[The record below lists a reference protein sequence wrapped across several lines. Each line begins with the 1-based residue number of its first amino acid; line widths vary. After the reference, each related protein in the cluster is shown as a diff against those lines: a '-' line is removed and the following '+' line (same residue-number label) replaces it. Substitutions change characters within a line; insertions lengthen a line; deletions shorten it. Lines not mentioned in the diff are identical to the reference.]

1 MTTLWRSRRDV
12 TRLNGRVQ
20 SVEIGQAP
28 TFTATSRNHYLQ
40 HMKYDN
46 SISPVGWYVA
56 TYLLRFAEL
65 AQEESA
71 RSRYLAR
78 ENTILVAAPSIDV
91 AYDKAVDFALTETE
105 PYKGG
110 TDGVDVKWFF
120 EGIVSLVPV
129 YEKLGDGAEIFWTE
143 STRSLSTIRRR
154 AMTKDEVRREL
165 AQQLVD

>member
-1 MTTLWRSRRDV
+1 
-12 TRLNGRVQ
+12 
-20 SVEIGQAP
+20 
-28 TFTATSRNHYLQ
+28 
-40 HMKYDN
+40 MKYDN

-65 AQEESA
+65 EQEASE

-78 ENTILVAAPSIDV
+78 ENTILVAAPNIDV
-91 AYDKAVDFALTETE
+91 AYDKAVDFALAETE

-110 TDGVDVKWFF
+110 INGVDVRWFF

-154 AMTKDEVRREL
+154 AMSKDDVRREL

>member
-1 MTTLWRSRRDV
+1 
-12 TRLNGRVQ
+12 
-20 SVEIGQAP
+20 
-28 TFTATSRNHYLQ
+28 
-40 HMKYDN
+40 
-46 SISPVGWYVA
+46 VA

-65 AQEESA
+65 TQEESE

-78 ENTILVAAPSIDV
+78 ENTILVAAPNIDV
-91 AYDKAVDFALTETE
+91 AYDKAVDFAVAETE

-110 TDGVDVKWFF
+110 KDGVDVRWFF

-129 YEKLGDGAEIFWTE
+129 YEKLGDGAEIFGTE

-154 AMTKDEVRREL
+154 AMSKDDVRREL